1 MPAAGVWVVVTG
13 QVGDLPIVK
22 RYRTDL
28 SKPDPNMPYQ
38 VVISIAFNKADA
50 LGLPDDSET
59 EALHAFDEHLMNEL
73 VESAEGVLVYKQTYD
88 SCQMFLFYTRTDLYD
103 HLRSIDRNSPKGYE
117 IRIDVEEDPEW
128 TEFMRVVEQHEARK
142 SQYN

>member
-59 EALHAFDEHLMNEL
+59 EAKDVYGRPRYGQNK
-73 VESAEGVLVYKQTYD
+73 ESRL
-88 SCQMFLFYTRTDLYD
+88 
-103 HLRSIDRNSPKGYE
+103 
-117 IRIDVEEDPEW
+117 
-128 TEFMRVVEQHEARK
+128 
-142 SQYN
+142 